1 MVTVT
6 SYGTVGHQD
15 SMSMI
20 MDLPF
25 WPISVADKYI
35 HAPSKINIVI
45 EDVKT
50 HYIDECCMYIL
61 MTTVQ

>member
-1 MVTVT
+1 
-6 SYGTVGHQD
+6 
-15 SMSMI
+15 MSMI

-25 WPISVADKYI
+25 LQVCVAGKYI

-50 HYIDECCMYIL
+50 HYIDECCMYLL